1 MLFYAYKSSVYHLYV
16 MYMGAFATL
25 FHLNN
30 FALFV
35 YKYIRIHH
43 NLSPKWTTIFL
54 LEHDTTN
61 AWTPLKITIH
71 DSKKSSYTK
80 TNEERQSVDGGGG
93 GLFMLTNFTMERND
107 EDLYKSNDP
116 VMGEVNVEVGEIL
129 RVKGQEMKLDLEHG
143 GW

>member
-1 MLFYAYKSSVYHLYV
+1 M
-16 MYMGAFATL
+16 
-25 FHLNN
+25 
-30 FALFV
+30 FV

-93 GLFMLTNFTMERND
+93 GGLFMLTNFTMERNN

>member
-1 MLFYAYKSSVYHLYV
+1 MHINLCTIRTIFIWVFCNSIFISTTLLCFYK
-16 MYMGAFATL
+16 F
-25 FHLNN
+25 
-30 FALFV
+30 
-35 YKYIRIHH
+35 IRIHH

-54 LEHDTTN
+54 LEHNTTN
-61 AWTPLKITIH
+61 DWTPLKITIH

-93 GLFMLTNFTMERND
+93 GGGLFMLSNLTMQRND